1 MCPLNRFAH
10 GVNCLMKLAI
20 TQKRSGIGRA
30 KDQKATIEALGI
42 KRLSQQVVHNDTP
55 QIRGMI
61 NKIKHLV
68 EVEEVEG

>member
-1 MCPLNRFAH
+1 MCPLNRSAH
-10 GVNCLMKLAI
+10 GVNCFMKLVI
-20 TQKRSGIGRA
+20 TQRRSAIGRA

-42 KRLSQQVVHNDTP
+42 KRLSHQVVHNDTP